1 METDPLLVNNRRYRR
16 LHDENESDRSIQMQN
31 VHNFNERES
40 EVDVFAVACILL
52 TELCERL
59 VYYSVLANMILFCT
73 STLEMSSTTAAT
85 INLVFSGNYFFCQV
99 ISINYH
105 HVDF

>member
-1 METDPLLVNNRRYRR
+1 METEPLLGTNTYRR
-16 LHDENESDRSIQMQN
+16 LHNTNENDSSTQMRN
-31 VHNFNERES
+31 VHNFNERESES

-73 STLEMSSTTAAT
+73 SKLDMSSTTAAT
-85 INLVFSGNYFFCQV
+85 INLVFSGN
-99 ISINYH
+99 
-105 HVDF
+105 

>member
-1 METDPLLVNNRRYRR
+1 METDRLLENNPRRR
-16 LHDENESDRSIQMQN
+16 LHNENENDRSIQMRN

-52 TELCERL
+52 TALCERL

-73 STLEMSSTTAAT
+73 SRLEMSSTTAAT
-85 INLVFSGNYFFCQV
+85 INLAFIGNICFV
-99 ISINYH
+99 R
-105 HVDF
+105 

>member
-1 METDPLLVNNRRYRR
+1 MEFETEPLLVNNRRRR
-16 LHDENESDRSIQMQN
+16 LHNENESDRSVQMRN

-59 VYYSVLANMILFCT
+59 VYYSVLGNMILFCT
-73 STLEMSSTTAAT
+73 SRLEMTSTTAAT
-85 INLVFSGNYFFCQV
+85 INLVFIGN
-99 ISINYH
+99 
-105 HVDF
+105 